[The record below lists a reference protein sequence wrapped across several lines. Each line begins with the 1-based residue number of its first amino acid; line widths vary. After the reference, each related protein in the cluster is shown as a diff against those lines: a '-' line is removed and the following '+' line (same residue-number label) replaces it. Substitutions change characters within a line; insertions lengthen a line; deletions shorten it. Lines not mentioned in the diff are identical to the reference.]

1 MDNNLIPERWVAIT
15 GCNGYIGGQTVLR
28 FKDLG
33 YKVIGV
39 DRNNTAPWIREQV
52 DVFIPGEFI
61 NPMFVNMI
69 IDKNPKAL
77 IHIAGTSLV
86 GPSLTDPAPYYVNNV
101 GNTAKLLSA
110 LAERGW
116 HKTVVFSSSAAVYG
130 DPAGATLVESSPK
143 LPISPYGQ
151 SKLMAEQV
159 LRDCAMGYKF
169 KTIALRYFNACGAD
183 FNVRHGQLKQATHL
197 IARIMET
204 IVNKG
209 VFTLNGTDYDTPD
222 GTCVRDYLH
231 VDDIANAHYLATIY
245 AEGIVSGT
253 SVEFNLGSGK
263 GVSIKEIIASV
274 ERITGRTVLIHAGAR
289 REGDPASL
297 IASYSKFKR
306 DVGWKPE
313 SSSIDNIVKTAW
325 AWYNSVE
332 YRSRA

>member
-1 MDNNLIPERWVAIT
+1 MDKCVAIT

-33 YKVIGV
+33 YRVIGV
-39 DRNNTAPWIREQV
+39 DRNTTAPWIRDTV
-52 DVFIPGEFI
+52 DSFITGDFTNPIFI
-61 NPMFVNMI
+61 NSI
-69 IDKNPKAL
+69 INNNPSAL

-86 GPSLTDPAPYYVNNV
+86 GPSMTDPGPYYLNNV
-101 GNTAKLLSA
+101 GNTARLLST
-110 LAERGW
+110 LASRGW
-116 HKTVVFSSSAAVYG
+116 KKTVVFSSSAAVYG
-130 DPAGATLVESSPK
+130 DPGDSTLTEESPK
-143 LPISPYGQ
+143 TPISPYGQ

-159 LRDCAMGYKF
+159 LRDCAVGYGF

-183 FNVRHGQLKQATHL
+183 NKVRHGQLKQATHL

-209 VFTLNGTDYDTPD
+209 VFTLNGSDYSTAD

-231 VDDIANAHYLATIY
+231 VEDIANAHYLSTLFADSMSP
-245 AEGIVSGT
+245 GS

-274 ERITGRTVLIHAGAR
+274 ERITGRLVLTHTGPR
-289 REGDPASL
+289 REGDPATL
-297 IASYSKFKR
+297 VASAQKFKKAS
-306 DVGWKPE
+306 GWKPDA
-313 SSSIDNIVKTAW
+313 SSVDNIVRSAW

-332 YRSRA
+332 YQGRA

>member
-1 MDNNLIPERWVAIT
+1 MEKWVAIT

-39 DRNNTAPWIREQV
+39 DRNNTSPWIRDKV
-52 DVFIPGEFI
+52 DSFISGDFI

-69 IDKNPKAL
+69 IDKNPEAL

-86 GPSLTDPAPYYVNNV
+86 GPSVTDPGPYYVNNV
-101 GNTAKLLSA
+101 GNTARLLTS
-110 LAERGW
+110 LAARGW
-116 HKTVVFSSSAAVYG
+116 TKTVVFSSSAAVYG
-130 DPAGATLVESSPK
+130 DPGETSLTETSPK

-159 LRDCAMGYKF
+159 LRDCATGYGF

-183 FNVRHGQLKQATHL
+183 SNVRHGQLKQATHL

-209 VFTLNGTDYDTPD
+209 VFTLNGSDYPTPD

-231 VDDIANAHYLATIY
+231 VEDIANAHYIATRY
-245 AEGIVSGT
+245 AETMTVPSA
-253 SVEFNLGSGK
+253 EFNLGSGQ
-263 GVSIKEIIASV
+263 GASIKEIIASV
-274 ERITGRTVLIHAGAR
+274 ERITGRTVLVHTGPR
-289 REGDPASL
+289 RDGDPATL
-297 IASYSKFKR
+297 VASAQKFKR
-306 DVGWKPE
+306 DAGWKPE
-313 SSSIDNIVKTAW
+313 NSSLDNIVRSAW
-325 AWYNSVE
+325 AWYNSIE
-332 YRSRA
+332 YKNKA